1 MQNEDGKLTT
11 SDQKDVVGEDS
22 FHSFLEMLPYLK
34 NLKISLPK
42 AAVDEANMAPIIAAA
57 PPADVAAEVAAL
69 PEDNVLMEKGP
80 FLVAFGRAEQIPL
93 MLHEIGRLREITF
106 RAFQEGNGLSEDR
119 DEFDLTYEHLFVWD
133 REARALVGAYR
144 LGRTDELRLID
155 GNNSI
160 YLSQFF
166 NFDEQFFDGPPM
178 LEIGRSFVVPDYQK
192 NHNSLFLLWC
202 GISRFI
208 MRHPKYRRLY
218 GLVSMSRLYDAS
230 SMAVMRDVL
239 LQPREDV
246 RAGEPYAPDLGTPWQ
261 EFLAHTRPITMKDLS
276 RMVKALEE
284 DSKDVPALIRHYH
297 KLGATFHE
305 AAVDTCFNNTPG
317 LLLRLH
323 VPSIP
328 EKYLNM
334 YFGDGWPEY
343 VNYTG

>member
-1 MQNEDGKLTT
+1 MEPKNNPSNRETI
-11 SDQKDVVGEDS
+11 SEDS
-22 FHSFLEMLPYLK
+22 FHSFMDMLPYLK
-34 NLKISLPK
+34 NVQISLPK
-42 AAVDEANMAPIIAAA
+42 AAVDESNMAPIIEPA
-57 PPADVAAEVAAL
+57 PLEDVEAEIAAL
-69 PEDNVLMEKGP
+69 PAAQTLMEKGP
-80 FLVAFGRAEQIPL
+80 FIVVHGSAQQIPL
-93 MLHEIGRLREITF
+93 MLHEIGRLRETTF
-106 RAFQEGNGLSEDR
+106 RAFQEGNGTPEDR

-133 REARALVGAYR
+133 RENRALVGAYR
-144 LGRTDELRLID
+144 LGRTDELRMVD

-166 NFDEQFFDGPPM
+166 DFEEAFFDGPPM

-202 GISRFI
+202 GISRFLI
-208 MRHPKYRRLY
+208 ANPKYRYLY

-261 EFLAHTRPITMKDLS
+261 EFLARTRPITMRDLS
-276 RMVKALEE
+276 AMVKALEA

-297 KLGATFHE
+297 KLGGTFHE

-323 VPSIP
+323 APSIP
-328 EKYLNM
+328 EKYLKM
-334 YFGDGWPEY
+334 YFGEHWPSY
-343 VNYTG
+343 VAHEV